1 LSSGHRSQLLYL
13 EDIREAILRVR
24 GYTETGREAFFDS
37 HIVQDAV
44 VRNLEIIGEAARAI
58 PEVTRQ
64 ALPSVPWHELM
75 GMRNRLI
82 HGYHAVDLDV
92 VWDVVSNDLEP
103 LLAAI
108 NNALES
114 LEQE

>member
-1 LSSGHRSQLLYL
+1 MQS
-13 EDIREAILRVR
+13 
-24 GYTETGREAFFDS
+24 YTESGREAFFDTQL
-37 HIVQDAV
+37 VQDAV
-44 VRNLEIIGEAARAI
+44 VRNLEIIGEAAKAI

-64 ALPSVPWHELM
+64 GLPSIPWHELM

-92 VWDVVSNDLEP
+92 VWDVVSKDLGT
-103 LLAAI
+103 LLVAI
-108 NNALES
+108 DDALEK